1 MNTICYSI
9 PKMSCNHCV
18 MHIQKAIQPLEGV
31 KKVDADLASKS
42 VTVEFDS
49 PATELQLRAVL
60 AEIGY
65 PAA

>member
-1 MNTICYSI
+1 
-9 PKMSCNHCV
+9 
-18 MHIQKAIQPLEGV
+18 MHIQKALQPLEGV
-31 KKVDADLASKS
+31 KAVDVDLASKS
-42 VTVEFDS
+42 VTVEFDA

>member
-9 PKMSCNHCV
+9 PNMSCNHCV

-31 KKVDADLASKS
+31 KKVDVDLANKS
-42 VTVEFDS
+42 VMVEFDS

>member
-1 MNTICYSI
+1 M
-9 PKMSCNHCV
+9 
-18 MHIQKAIQPLEGV
+18 MHIQKALQPLAGV
-31 KKVDADLASKS
+31 KKVDVDLASKS